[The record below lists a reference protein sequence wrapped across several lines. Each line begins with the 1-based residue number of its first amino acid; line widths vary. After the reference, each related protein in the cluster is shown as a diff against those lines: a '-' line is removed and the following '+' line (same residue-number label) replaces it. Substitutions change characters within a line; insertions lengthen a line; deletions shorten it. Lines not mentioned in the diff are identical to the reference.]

1 MLRWRADAVKRV
13 RERLSPPFAGCETRL
28 FQTGGI
34 PDPCA
39 MDLFSSAPASIHLI
53 DDAEGGIRCW
63 PGAVDATTAAAWF
76 EALHRGAHWETQQRP
91 MYDRVVEVPRRLA
104 SYRLDDLPS
113 DLPLADMLAVVRRL
127 APAPY
132 TAAGLNLYRDGRDG
146 VAMHHDKLHTL
157 VPGHPIALLS
167 LGAPRRMRVRAK
179 AGGAKAVAVEL
190 APGSVLAMSHASQRT
205 HEHGIPKMTRPVGPR
220 ISVVFRVRPAARM
233 EAGCTART
241 GRGRSL
247 PDAYPWSRVCSAMAI
262 PRMQRSELRS
272 AQRVQVRIVP

>member
-113 DLPLADMLAVVRRL
+113 DLPLADSWPWCGGWRRRR
-127 APAPY
+127 
-132 TAAGLNLYRDGRDG
+132 T
-146 VAMHHDKLHTL
+146 
-157 VPGHPIALLS
+157 
-167 LGAPRRMRVRAK
+167 PRR
-179 AGGAKAVAVEL
+179 G
-190 APGSVLAMSHASQRT
+190 
-205 HEHGIPKMTRPVGPR
+205 
-220 ISVVFRVRPAARM
+220 
-233 EAGCTART
+233 
-241 GRGRSL
+241 
-247 PDAYPWSRVCSAMAI
+247 
-262 PRMQRSELRS
+262 
-272 AQRVQVRIVP
+272 